1 MYKIAGKREHN
12 ARKSLQKLQTNY
24 TLNKAAFLLRSYC
37 DLCDHTTFSWRGHHG
52 ISAHMAFLVRS
63 MGPATA
69 ITGDPAA
76 LSPRSWGSY
85 HASSKCIVRVRRP
98 QGVSTTFS
106 RRLYIKR
113 INFFRNFQRIIV
125 QSYCTINI
133 WCSISKFWITS
144 DMMMNTKYSDEN
156 DVVVV
161 RTPWNRGRV
170 EDPMILPLQ
179 M

>member
-1 MYKIAGKREHN
+1 MSQKI
-12 ARKSLQKLQTNY
+12 TN
-24 TLNKAAFLLRSYC
+24 LNKAAFLLRSYC
-37 DLCDHTTFSWRGHHG
+37 DLCDHTTFSRRAYHDL
-52 ISAHMAFLVRS
+52 SARIAFLVRS
-63 MGPATA
+63 MGSANA

-85 HASSKCIVRVRRP
+85 HASSTCIASARRP
-98 QGVSTTFS
+98 PGISTTFS

-113 INFFRNFQRIIV
+113 IKFFGNFQRIIV

-133 WCSISKFWITS
+133 WCSISKLWISS
-144 DMMMNTKYSDEN
+144 DMMMKTKYSDEN

-170 EDPMILPLQ
+170 GDPMILPLQ